1 MFGECFTCSWKYL
14 RACPDHTLYCILGA
28 LRRKMCA
35 GDAGMRLGRRYWEWE
50 GRFEGEETFSQSRAS
65 LAQDPHDL
73 K

>member
-1 MFGECFTCSWKYL
+1 
-14 RACPDHTLYCILGA
+14 
-28 LRRKMCA
+28 MCA